1 MIVIIIIL
9 LLTPVD
15 AKKCKKHEWTCN
27 TKTCIN
33 YSDKCD
39 GVVNCEDGSDELACP
54 ISLPICPIGIHNN
67 FYCTD
72 FSACIPDAY
81 RCNNFDDCEDGSD
94 ESSELCNTKI
104 STTITSSS
112 STTISSSSSTT
123 ISSSSSTT
131 ISSSTRTNQTI
142 LNTSIT
148 VSIYN
153 TRTSSTTVSVS
164 TNQSI
169 YTNLTSFTN
178 ISSYNSYISSSTNF
192 SPNLSINN
200 FTKLDK
206 NVNTNV
212 DDSKGYIYIII
223 SIVVI
228 LIVIGIFLII
238 KKKNNIGN
246 DSKFEINENF
256 DSQYMEP
263 TVLKDELYE
272 PINNYETII

>member
-1 MIVIIIIL
+1 MRGLRLRQVL
-9 LLTPVD
+9 ALLTGKSRRKRLLRSRTPSSRQPPLAAAAPAVLR
-15 AKKCKKHEWTCN
+15 
-27 TKTCIN
+27 TK
-33 YSDKCD
+33 
-39 GVVNCEDGSDELACP
+39 
-54 ISLPICPIGIHNN
+54 
-67 FYCTD
+67 
-72 FSACIPDAY
+72 
-81 RCNNFDDCEDGSD
+81 
-94 ESSELCNTKI
+94 
-104 STTITSSS
+104 
-112 STTISSSSSTT
+112 
-123 ISSSSSTT
+123 
-131 ISSSTRTNQTI
+131 
-142 LNTSIT
+142 
-148 VSIYN
+148 
-153 TRTSSTTVSVS
+153 
-164 TNQSI
+164 
-169 YTNLTSFTN
+169 
-178 ISSYNSYISSSTNF
+178 SYISSSTNF

>member
-15 AKKCKKHEWTCN
+15 TKKCKKHEWTCN

-104 STTITSSS
+104 
-112 STTISSSSSTT
+112 
-123 ISSSSSTT
+123 STT

-246 DSKFEINENF
+246 DSKFEINENY